1 MFVKLHPALC
11 DNMNVFVGCQDMC
24 QIQETISCQN
34 NGRCKNNY
42 IDTGC
47 DCRGSGFTRRH
58 AQNVFM
64 LFFNFIFSSFILLNF
79 TPRKTGKRNV
89 GIASIRKITE
99 IVSTVRQAIPF

>member
-47 DCRGSGFTRRH
+47 DCRGSGFYEETCTKRIYV
-58 AQNVFM
+58 VFQFYF
-64 LFFNFIFSSFILLNF
+64 LQFYPFEFH
-79 TPRKTGKRNV
+79 TKKDRKT
-89 GIASIRKITE
+89 
-99 IVSTVRQAIPF
+99 